1 MEKPEYPLGAYLKSQ
16 RRKKRLSLQEVY
28 ERTRIRP
35 EILQNIEEGRD
46 LPAPAYLK
54 GFIKTY
60 AKALGLDEVQ
70 LFEKFYKEEPDE
82 EQSVEEKGEEKP
94 SKTFL
99 RKEIFFAIF
108 GLGLVLF
115 FIFQSFEEESEPSG
129 DINDHSIAEN
139 LEEGD
144 TKTLDSGEVLKKD
157 LEGYIKEGVYAKILM
172 IQSLENTVMYFKVDE
187 QKTVTKLLQKNIWYV
202 IRAVDKIYIRV
213 DGRSDLN
220 LVHEGRLL
228 SFSSEHNFERTF

>member
-16 RRKKRLSLQEVY
+16 RRKKRLSLQEIY

-35 EILQNIEEGRD
+35 EILQNIEEGKD

-60 AKALGLDEVQ
+60 AKILDLDEVQ

-99 RKEIFFAIF
+99 RKEVFFALF

-115 FIFQSFEEESEPSG
+115 FIFQIFEEEIKPSQNISY
-129 DINDHSIAEN
+129 DLVAEN
-139 LEEGD
+139 LKEEN
-144 TKTLDSGEVLKKD
+144 TKTLDSKEVLKKD
-157 LEGYIKEGVYAKILM
+157 LEDYIKQGVYTKTLM

-213 DGRSDLN
+213 DGKSDLN
-220 LVHEGRLL
+220 LVHEGHLL